1 MFKRYQGSYV
11 FYVVLFFFFF
21 FCMAAFSSVLSV
33 YLISIDIGMADMS
46 RIVSASAIFAF
57 ATVPLTGYICDLT
70 KKPRLV
76 TAIMMVIMG
85 IGAVLFSFSRTV
97 GLLFFLNGLSFSM
110 ISAVQ
115 PVLERLAGASKYR
128 YGVLRVWGTI
138 GYAVGAQAAGVIL
151 EHMPARWLF
160 IIILAGGV
168 LTALGLTGAD
178 DPIMETKEVPEDV
191 QRVSFK
197 AFLKKPM
204 FLLYC
209 LMTVLFWGASGAN
222 MTYIPVLLKDLG
234 ITTDKIGTI
243 IFFSTLVE
251 IPLIVFSNKFMDK
264 FNGKELVV
272 FASGLSLAEFLVY
285 SLVQEIWI
293 VVMIVILFKAIATTT
308 YVMITLKVV
317 RNLVEDEMS
326 TTGMSL
332 VNTAS
337 SLGMIIMQNVGGIVV
352 EATSLRSFYLILAA
366 IMALI
371 ILLTTFLKVN
381 NTKKVFE

>member
-1 MFKRYQGSYV
+1 
-11 FYVVLFFFFF
+11 
-21 FCMAAFSSVLSV
+21 
-33 YLISIDIGMADMS
+33 
-46 RIVSASAIFAF
+46 
-57 ATVPLTGYICDLT
+57 
-70 KKPRLV
+70 
-76 TAIMMVIMG
+76 
-85 IGAVLFSFSRTV
+85 
-97 GLLFFLNGLSFSM
+97 
-110 ISAVQ
+110 
-115 PVLERLAGASKYR
+115 
-128 YGVLRVWGTI
+128 
-138 GYAVGAQAAGVIL
+138 
-151 EHMPARWLF
+151 
-160 IIILAGGV
+160 
-168 LTALGLTGAD
+168 
-178 DPIMETKEVPEDV
+178 
-191 QRVSFK
+191 
-197 AFLKKPM
+197 
-204 FLLYC
+204 
-209 LMTVLFWGASGAN
+209 MTVLFWGASGAN

-371 ILLTTFLKVN
+371 ILLTTFLKVS

>member
-1 MFKRYQGSYV
+1 MFKRFQGNYI
-11 FYVVLFFFFF
+11 FYVIVFFFFF

-76 TAIMMVIMG
+76 TAIMMVVMG
-85 IGAVLFSFSRTV
+85 IGAVLFSFSRKV
-97 GLLFFLNGLSFSM
+97 GLLFLLNGISFSM

-115 PVLERLAGASKYR
+115 PVLERLAGSSRYR

-138 GYAVGAQAAGVIL
+138 GYAVGAQSAGLIL
-151 EHMPARWLF
+151 QKLPARWLF
-160 IIILAGGV
+160 IIVLAGGV
-168 LTALGLTGAD
+168 LTAIGLTGAD
-178 DPIMETKEVPEDV
+178 DPIPEEKDPAEEE

-197 AFLKKPM
+197 AFLKKPA
-204 FLLYC
+204 FLLFC
-209 LMTVLFWGASGAN
+209 FMTVLFWGASGAN
-222 MTYIPVLLKDLG
+222 MTYVPVLLQDMG
-234 ITTDKIGTI
+234 ITTDRIGTI

-251 IPLIVFSNKFMDK
+251 IPLIVFSNRFMDR
-264 FNGKELVV
+264 FSGKKLVV
-272 FASGLSLAEFLVY
+272 FAAGLSLVEFLVY
-285 SLVQEIWI
+285 SQVRLVW
-293 VVMIVILFKAIATTT
+293 VVVLIVILVKAIATTT
-308 YVMITLKVV
+308 YVMIILKVV
-317 RNLVEDEMS
+317 RNLVEDEMT

-371 ILLTTFLKVN
+371 ILLTTFLKVDN
-381 NTKKVFE
+381 NKKVFE